1 VTVLLAAVTIA
12 GFTAQA
18 QSYSPPRGADGKPD
32 MNGIWQGP
40 AIVNKDLQ
48 TAKING
54 KKVITDPSDGKIPY
68 LPGAVAKQKENSRAR
83 AMADPVS
90 KCYMPGTPR
99 LMYMP
104 DPFFIAQT
112 PGFVAILSQFM
123 HEVRGIPIDG
133 SKHLENIDF
142 WQGDPRGTW
151 DGDTLVIDSTDFND
165 MTWFDASGN
174 YHSDELHV
182 VERLTR
188 SSANTISYSATIT
201 DPKVYSKPWTI
212 SMPLTLVT
220 DKNAQILE
228 NECSYKREGPTVT
241 EGTQP
246 DPHRENSK

>member
-1 VTVLLAAVTIA
+1 MKYLLTALFA
-12 GFTAQA
+12 GTMIQA
-18 QSYSPPRGADGKPD
+18 QSYSPPRGSDGKPD

-40 AIVNKDLQ
+40 AVVNKDIQ
-48 TAKING
+48 AARING
-54 KKVITDPSDGKIPY
+54 KKVITDPADGKIPY
-68 LPGAVAKQKENSRAR
+68 LPAAAAKQKENKRA
-83 AMADPVS
+83 ATDPVS

-112 PGFVAILSQFM
+112 PGFLAILSQFM

-133 SKHLENIDF
+133 SKHLPDIDF
-142 WQGDPRGTW
+142 WQGDPRGSW
-151 DGDTLVIDSTDFND
+151 DGDTFVIDSTDFND
-165 MTWFDASGN
+165 LSWFDASGN

-188 SSANTISYSATIT
+188 TAATTISYSATIT
-201 DPKVYSKPWTI
+201 DPKVFSKPWTI

-228 NECSYKREGPTVT
+228 DECSYRLEGPTVT
-241 EGTQP
+241 EGTLP

>member
-1 VTVLLAAVTIA
+1 MKYLL
-12 GFTAQA
+12 TALLVATMVQA
-18 QSYSPPRGADGKPD
+18 QSYSPPRGSDGKPD

-40 AIVNKDLQ
+40 AIVNKDIQ
-48 TAKING
+48 AARING
-54 KKVITDPSDGKIPY
+54 KKVITDPPDGKIPY
-68 LPGAVAKQKENSRAR
+68 LPAAAAKQKENKRA
-83 AMADPVS
+83 AADPVS

-112 PGFVAILSQFM
+112 PGFFAILSQFM

-133 SKHLENIDF
+133 SKHLPDIDF
-142 WQGDPRGTW
+142 WQGDPRGSW
-151 DGDTLVIDSTDFND
+151 DGDTFVIDSTDFND
-165 MTWFDASGN
+165 LSWFDASGN

-188 SSANTISYSATIT
+188 TAATTISYSATIT
-201 DPKVYSKPWTI
+201 DPKVFSKPWTI

-228 NECSYKREGPTVT
+228 DECSYRLEGPTVT
-241 EGTQP
+241 EGTLP